1 MSSLL
6 HTGGNLLTKA
16 MALKA
21 GKFIWKKGGI
31 AGIAIIGAG
40 YLAYHLISKQKN
52 DDLTR
57 IDDIEDNNHEVK
69 GDKKIVV

>member
-31 AGIAIIGAG
+31 AGIAIMGAG
-40 YLAYHLISKQKN
+40 YLAYHLISTRKN
-52 DDLTR
+52 YDLTR
-57 IDDIEDNNHEVK
+57 IDDIEDNDHDVPGK
-69 GDKKIVV
+69 KKIVV